1 MRVGAKTDQGKVRE
15 RNEDAYGFRN
25 NFFVLADGMGGHSA
39 GEVAS
44 SIAVETILN
53 SSIIGFQEGDYLNL
67 GASDFGPPKL
77 SPTQEDDL
85 KIAIK
90 ESILRANRSILE
102 EVNLH
107 PENKGMGT
115 TVTVLYVTEGRAFFA
130 HIGDSRIYQLSNGSL
145 VQLTDDHSLVAELIK
160 NGVISEKEA
169 RNHSQRNILT
179 QALGTE
185 CALEFEVA
193 VIPAKTGDKFLL
205 CSDGLNGVLEDSI
218 IKTQLALSDDPQN
231 IAEQLVFLANEKG
244 GPDNITVIV
253 VEI

>member
-25 NFFVLADGMGGHSA
+25 NLFVLADGMGGHSA
-39 GEVAS
+39 GEIAS

-53 SSIIGFQEGDYLNL
+53 SSITGFQKADYAP
-67 GASDFGPPKL
+67 GCVDSDPPKIEPSL
-77 SPTQEDDL
+77 TDSIKTDL
-85 KIAIK
+85 K
-90 ESILRANRSILE
+90 ESILKANESILA
-102 EVNLH
+102 EVALH

-115 TVTVLYVTEGRAFFA
+115 TVTVLYVTEGQAFFS
-130 HIGDSRIYQLSNGSL
+130 HVGDSRIYHFSEGSL

-160 NGVISEKEA
+160 NGVISETEA
-169 RNHSQRNILT
+169 RNHSKRNILT

-185 CALEFEVA
+185 GALEFEVTE
-193 VIPAKTGDKFLL
+193 IPVVTGDKFLL
-205 CSDGLNGVLEDSI
+205 CSDGLNGILEDSLM
-218 IKTQLALSDDPQN
+218 KDQLALNEEPQI
-231 IAEQLVFLANEKG
+231 IAEKLVSLANEEG